1 MGLLPSPPL
10 TRDQVLMLETDNVVT
25 PGMPGLAELGIV
37 PKTVDSVVPTYLAR
51 YRRTGQFA
59 PSEV

>member
-1 MGLLPSPPL
+1 
-10 TRDQVLMLETDNVVT
+10 MLETDNVVA

-37 PKTVDSVVPTYLAR
+37 PKTVGSVVPAYLGR

-59 PSEV
+59 PSQA